1 MNDQPKKLTLYSI
14 NDYLIDHLERRYA
27 PPYSDRDYTCIRC
40 GRAWDAK
47 AAFAKKHWRVT
58 PDGWIYGD
66 DWTCSNCIN
75 PVVHFQDLLDAF
87 PSRGSIQGIPL
98 ESGVHDC
105 YWVLDRRCT
114 NPEITRNNIPSA
126 YSRDWESRRNC
137 PLTICGAMGCH
148 CFKFMRERY
157 SMCVNDRFERVKLEE
172 KYVEFR
178 SLKLNK
184 RPLKNRPIGGDKKWA
199 R

>member
-126 YSRDWESRRNC
+126 YSRDWESRIAGSTASTSAAGSSAGAGSSLIGTATTPPRVGMIAAF
-137 PLTICGAMGCH
+137 LTVY
-148 CFKFMRERY
+148 R
-157 SMCVNDRFERVKLEE
+157 
-172 KYVEFR
+172 
-178 SLKLNK
+178 
-184 RPLKNRPIGGDKKWA
+184 
-199 R
+199 